1 MTDILNAINT
11 LNVESVRHYF
21 ETGGTLN
28 VKTDKGF
35 DLFPYVVMEFLKPD
49 PVIDEE
55 AEDTFAPNAGLAG
68 MFGGTLN
75 GQNVPTVEDDG
86 TLDDPLAG
94 YSQSKRNL
102 FEIGC
107 VLLENGADYSARLGK
122 TNRSIQID
130 KRIESSH
137 LSVHQVWK
145 AKALRYKLLTESEK
159 SAPEKETVKKQRKL

>member
-11 LNVESVRHYF
+11 LNVEAVRHYF

-49 PVIDEE
+49 PVIDEDD
-55 AEDTFAPNAGLAG
+55 EDVLAQNPALAGL
-68 MFGGTLN
+68 FGGTLN
-75 GQNVPTVEDDG
+75 GQAVPSAEDDG
-86 TLDDPLAG
+86 TLEDPLAG

-107 VLLENGADYSARLGK
+107 LLLENGADYSARLGK
-122 TNRSIQID
+122 TNRSIQIN
-130 KRIESSH
+130 KRIEGSH
-137 LSVHQVWK
+137 LSVHNVWK
-145 AKALRYKLLTESEK
+145 AKALRYKLFSESEK